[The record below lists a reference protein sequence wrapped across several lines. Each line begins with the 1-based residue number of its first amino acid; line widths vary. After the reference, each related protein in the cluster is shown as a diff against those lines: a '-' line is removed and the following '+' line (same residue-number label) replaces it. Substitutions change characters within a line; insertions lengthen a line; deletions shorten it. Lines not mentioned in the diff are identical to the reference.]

1 MYPIKVNKTVT
12 HTRLISFGFRKYGKT
27 YRLSVPICMYKGNP
41 TLSLD
46 FIINIEEKS
55 FQYEI
60 IDNNTGNLYSSF
72 YNQRYGRNYVVNTT
86 QVKLNEYINKMIDC
100 KILRKGG
107 KKDGKNS
114 ESNIQRNES
123 SSRI

>member
-1 MYPIKVNKTVT
+1 MYPIKINKTVT

-27 YRLSVPICMYKGNP
+27 YRLSVPICMYKGKP

-60 IDNNTGNLYSSF
+60 IDNNTGTIYSSF
-72 YNQRYGRNYVVNTT
+72 YNQRYGRSYVVNTT
-86 QVKLNEYINKMIDC
+86 QKKLNEYIKKMINC

-107 KKDGKNS
+107 KRDVNS
-114 ESNIQRNES
+114 SETSSQRNE
-123 SSRI
+123 

>member
-1 MYPIKVNKTVT
+1 MYPIKINKSVT

-27 YRLSVPICMYKGNP
+27 YRLSVPICLYKGRP

-46 FIINIEEKS
+46 FLINIEEKS
-55 FQYEI
+55 FQYEV
-60 IDNNTGNLYSSF
+60 IDNNTGSLYSSF
-72 YNQRYGRNYVVNTT
+72 YNQRYGKNYVVDTT
-86 QVKLNEYINKMIDC
+86 KKKLNEYINKMIDC

-114 ESNIQRNES
+114 EQSRNISE
-123 SSRI
+123 

>member
-1 MYPIKVNKTVT
+1 MYPIKINKTVT

-27 YRLSVPICMYKGNP
+27 YRLSVPICMYNGKP

-60 IDNNTGNLYSSF
+60 IDNNTGTLYSSF
-72 YNQRYGRNYVVNTT
+72 YNQRYGRSYVVNAT
-86 QVKLNEYINKMIDC
+86 QEKLNEYINKMINC

-107 KKDGKNS
+107 KKDGKNR
-114 ESNIQRNES
+114 EQS
-123 SSRI
+123 SKV

>member
-1 MYPIKVNKTVT
+1 MQAIKVNKTVT
-12 HTRLISFGFRKYGKT
+12 HTRLMSFGFRKYGTT
-27 YRLSVPICMYKGNP
+27 YRLSVPICLYKGRS

-46 FIINIEEKS
+46 FSINMEEKS

-60 IDNNTGNLYSSF
+60 IDNNTGSLYSSF
-72 YNQRYGRNYVVNTT
+72 YNQRYGKNYVVDTT
-86 QVKLNEYINKMIDC
+86 KKKLNEYIKKMIDC

-114 ESNIQRNES
+114 E
-123 SSRI
+123 

>member
-1 MYPIKVNKTVT
+1 MYPIKINKTVT

-27 YRLSVPICMYKGNP
+27 YRLSVPICMYKGRS

-60 IDNNTGNLYSSF
+60 IDNNTGTLYSSF

-86 QVKLNEYINKMIDC
+86 QKKLNEYINKMIDY

-107 KKDGKNS
+107 KNN
-114 ESNIQRNES
+114 ESSIQRNE
-123 SSRI
+123 

>member
-1 MYPIKVNKTVT
+1 MYPIKINKTVT

-27 YRLSVPICMYKGNP
+27 YRLSVPICIYKGNP

-60 IDNNTGNLYSSF
+60 IDNNTGALYSSS
-72 YNQRYGRNYVVNTT
+72 YNQKYGRNYVVNAT
-86 QVKLNEYINKMIDC
+86 QKKLNEYINKMIEF

-107 KKDGKNS
+107 KRDGKNS
-114 ESNIQRNES
+114 ESSIQRNE
-123 SSRI
+123 